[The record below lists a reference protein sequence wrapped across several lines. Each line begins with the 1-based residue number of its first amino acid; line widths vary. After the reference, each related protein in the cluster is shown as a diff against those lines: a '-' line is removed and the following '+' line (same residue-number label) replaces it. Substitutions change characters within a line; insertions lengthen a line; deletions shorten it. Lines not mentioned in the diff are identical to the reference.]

1 MTTVSGDAGGVFAC
15 TIVTA
20 GIVGGVTNTVRGVAG
35 ATATIAGHCL
45 SFRSLE
51 CLCWD
56 AALLGK
62 GSVGSAME
70 IGVCILP
77 ADVTLGLLQP
87 RSNKEDSICA
97 GIVTT
102 GRGAFVEAGG

>member
-1 MTTVSGDAGGVFAC
+1 
-15 TIVTA
+15 
-20 GIVGGVTNTVRGVAG
+20 
-35 ATATIAGHCL
+35 
-45 SFRSLE
+45 
-51 CLCWD
+51 
-56 AALLGK
+56 
-62 GSVGSAME
+62 ME

-102 GRGAFVEAGG
+102 GKGAFVEAGGCINVVAIIFCCRDICDCEGEALITIFVG

>member
-1 MTTVSGDAGGVFAC
+1 
-15 TIVTA
+15 
-20 GIVGGVTNTVRGVAG
+20 
-35 ATATIAGHCL
+35 
-45 SFRSLE
+45 
-51 CLCWD
+51 
-56 AALLGK
+56 
-62 GSVGSAME
+62 ME